1 MYASWANGGMS
12 YPKLRTD
19 IDVIPVEHR
28 GRRLICLRDPL
39 GFNSGPV
46 FLPLETLDIL
56 RLLDGRH
63 SIVDVQAEWMRRRGE
78 LLFREEIE
86 NLVQQ
91 LDEHLLLD
99 SPRFQTVRRE
109 IERAFVASSVR
120 KAAHAGES
128 YPADPQ
134 ALRERLS
141 ECFTAEGG
149 PGEPER
155 FAAQNVL
162 RGIIAPH
169 IDLRVGGPCYGWAY
183 KQLAEHSLAETF
195 IILGT
200 SHYGTGTLFVPTR
213 KDYETPLGVVE
224 TDRAFI
230 AALEQHYGG
239 PIAEDDTAHRM
250 EHSIEFQV
258 LFLQYLYRDRRPIHI
273 VPILCGSFHEMIFKK
288 CSPLEDSRVRR
299 FVDALVRTISQ
310 YEKPTCFIVGADLA
324 HVGPKF
330 GDPFPAQGML
340 DRIEREDRALLQ
352 SVEALD
358 PEGFFQSI
366 SRDDDRRKI
375 CGFPPIYT
383 FLATTDAAFGRL
395 LNYQQWSEEAT
406 RSAVTYAS
414 MAFYASPPSTDR

>member
-1 MYASWANGGMS
+1 MS
-12 YPKLRTD
+12 YPKLRTN

-28 GRRLICLRDPL
+28 GQRLICLRDPL

-56 RLLDGRH
+56 RLLDGQH
-63 SIVDVQAEWMRRRGE
+63 SIVDIQAEWMRRRGE

-86 NLVQQ
+86 NLVRQ
-91 LDEHLLLD
+91 LDEHLLLN
-99 SPRFQTVRRE
+99 SPRFQAVKQD

-128 YPADPQ
+128 YPADPS
-134 ALRERLS
+134 ALRQRLG

-149 PGEPER
+149 PGEPEH
-155 FAAQNVL
+155 FATQNAL

-183 KQLAEHSLAETF
+183 KQLAEYSLAETF

-200 SHYGTGTLFVPTR
+200 SHYETETLFVPTR
-213 KDYETPLGVVE
+213 KDYETPLGVVK

-230 AALEQHYGG
+230 AALERHYGG
-239 PIAEDDTAHRM
+239 SIADDDTAHRV

-258 LFLQYLYRDRRPIHI
+258 LFLQYLYENRRPIQI
-273 VPILCGSFHEMIFKK
+273 VPILCGSFHEMIFNKR
-288 CSPLEDSRVRR
+288 SPLKDPRVRR
-299 FVDALVRTISQ
+299 FVEALVHTMSQ

-324 HVGPKF
+324 HIGPKF

-352 SVEALD
+352 LIEALD
-358 PEGFFQSI
+358 AEGLFQLI
-366 SRDDDRRKI
+366 SRDEDRRKI

-383 FLATTDAAFGRL
+383 FLAATDAPFGRL

-414 MAFYASPPSTDR
+414 MAFYASPPSTVR